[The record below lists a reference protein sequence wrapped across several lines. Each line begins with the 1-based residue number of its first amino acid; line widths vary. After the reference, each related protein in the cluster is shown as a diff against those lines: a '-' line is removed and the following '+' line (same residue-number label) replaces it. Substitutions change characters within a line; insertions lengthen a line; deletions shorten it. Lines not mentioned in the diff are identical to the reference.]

1 MPDRASFHSSLLQ
14 SSPNRSRMSMAPH
27 RPVLESLWQRDLPPH
42 LWPLWAALA
51 PASAL
56 YSVALAIRA
65 RWWRMMARHA
75 GVTTIS
81 VGNLTVGGNGKTPF
95 TLFLASRLRAQGL
108 SVGIVSRGWGR
119 RGSGAQ
125 LVSDGTLLG
134 PDEAGDEP
142 VMMAKSFAGPIA
154 VARRR
159 IDAIKLLAEHFPLDV
174 VILDDGFQHVRLKRD
189 LDLVLVNAARGFGNG
204 WLLPAGPMRES
215 LAALRRADATIVM
228 GPDEHCDDSL
238 NTAMRR
244 VLGDKSILLHDKPI
258 LHAMIRPRNL
268 VHAEREGWRETPLA
282 LAGRR
287 VIAVSGLADASGF
300 HAMLRELGA
309 ILVRTI
315 EYPDHHDY
323 GPGDWENITA
333 AASGAEMV
341 VTTEKDLVKLE
352 RFSSHGLSLYALRLE
367 VSMDERDEG
376 RLFAAIME
384 RIRKPRVSAPLARLP
399 ASDLLKERTDEMALS
414 QDLLDILACPKCK

>member
-1 MPDRASFHSSLLQ
+1 MRDALL
-14 SSPNRSRMSMAPH
+14 H
-27 RPVLESLWQRDLPPH
+27 RPLLEGLWQRDLPPH

-56 YSVALAIRA
+56 YSVALAIRE
-65 RWWRMMARHA
+65 RWWRRMARHA

-108 SVGIVSRGWGR
+108 NVGIVSRGWGR

-142 VMMAKSFAGPIA
+142 IMMAKSFAGPIA

-204 WLLPAGPMRES
+204 WLLPAGPMREP
-215 LAALRRADATIVM
+215 LAALRRADAMIVM
-228 GPDEHCDDSL
+228 GPDEHRDDSL
-238 NTAMRR
+238 NTVMRH
-244 VLGDKSILLHDKPI
+244 VLRDKPDLLPDKPILLHDKPI
-258 LHAMIRPRNL
+258 LRAMIRPRNL
-268 VHAEREGWRETPLA
+268 VHAEHEGWRETPLA

-287 VIAVSGLADASGF
+287 VIAVSGLANASGF

-309 ILVRTI
+309 NLVRTI

-323 GPGDWENITA
+323 GPGDWENIVA
-333 AASGAEMV
+333 AASDAEMA

-367 VSMDERDEG
+367 VSMDERDED
-376 RLFAAIME
+376 RLFAAIM
-384 RIRKPRVSAPLARLP
+384 AQTARLR
-399 ASDLLKERTDEMALS
+399 ATGAAARVRSSKREG
-414 QDLLDILACPKCK
+414 

>member
-1 MPDRASFHSSLLQ
+1 
-14 SSPNRSRMSMAPH
+14 
-27 RPVLESLWQRDLPPH
+27 
-42 LWPLWAALA
+42 
-51 PASAL
+51 
-56 YSVALAIRA
+56 
-65 RWWRMMARHA
+65 MMACHA
-75 GVTTIS
+75 RVTTIS

-95 TLFLASRLRAQGL
+95 TLFLAARLRAQGL

-125 LVSDGTLLG
+125 LVSDGTRILLG

-142 VMMAKSFAGPIA
+142 VMMAKCFDGPIA

-159 IDAIKLLAEHFPLDV
+159 IDAIKLLAERFPLDV
-174 VILDDGFQHVRLKRD
+174 LILDDGFQHVRLKRD

-204 WLLPAGPMRES
+204 WLLPAGPMREP

-238 NTAMRR
+238 NTAIRH
-244 VLGDKSILLHDKPI
+244 VLRDKSILLQDKPI
-258 LHAMIRPRNL
+258 LRAMIRPRNL
-268 VHAEREGWRETPLA
+268 VHAEHEGWRETPLA

-309 ILVRTI
+309 NLVRTI

-323 GPGDWENITA
+323 GPGDWENIVA
-333 AASGAEMV
+333 ATSDAEMA

-367 VSMDERDEG
+367 VSMDERDED
-376 RLFAAIME
+376 RLFAAIM
-384 RIRKPRVSAPLARLP
+384 AQTARLR
-399 ASDLLKERTDEMALS
+399 ATGAAARVRSSKREG
-414 QDLLDILACPKCK
+414 

>member
-1 MPDRASFHSSLLQ
+1 MADSPHRSLLE
-14 SSPNRSRMSMAPH
+14 R
-27 RPVLESLWQRDLPPH
+27 LWQRELLPH
-42 LWPLWAALA
+42 LWPLWAALT

-56 YSVALAIRA
+56 YSVALVIRE
-65 RWWRMMARHA
+65 RWWRRMARRA

-81 VGNLTVGGNGKTPF
+81 VGNISVGGNGKTPF
-95 TLFLASRLRAQGL
+95 TLFLATRLRAQGL
-108 SVGIVSRGWGR
+108 NVGIVSRGWGR
-119 RGSGAQ
+119 RGSGAR
-125 LVSDGTLLG
+125 LVSDGTRILLG

-142 VMMAKSFAGPIA
+142 VMMAKSFDGPIA

-159 IDAIKLLAEHFPLDV
+159 IDAITLLAQRFPLDA
-174 VILDDGFQHVRLKRD
+174 VILDDAFQHVRLKRD
-189 LDLVLVNAARGFGNG
+189 LDLVLVNTARGVGNG
-204 WLLPAGPMRES
+204 WILPAGPMREP
-215 LAALRRADATIVM
+215 LAALRRADAMIVM

-238 NTAMRR
+238 NTAMRH
-244 VLGDKSILLHDKPI
+244 VLRDKPRLLHDRPI
-258 LHAMIRPRNL
+258 LRAMIRPRNL
-268 VHAEREGWRETPLA
+268 VHAEREGWRETSLA
-282 LAGRR
+282 LTGRH
-287 VIAVSGLADASGF
+287 VIALSGLADASGF

-309 ILVRTI
+309 NLVRVI

-323 GPGDWENITA
+323 GPGDWENIMA

-384 RIRKPRVSAPLARLP
+384 RIHRPRVSAWPAQLP
-399 ASDLLKERTDEMALS
+399 ESDLLKERAD
-414 QDLLDILACPKCK
+414 

>member
-1 MPDRASFHSSLLQ
+1 MAGSL
-14 SSPNRSRMSMAPH
+14 H
-27 RPVLESLWQRDLPPH
+27 RPLLERLWQRDLPPH

-56 YSVALAIRA
+56 YSVALAIRE
-65 RWWRMMARHA
+65 RWWRSMARHA

-95 TLFLASRLRAQGL
+95 TLFLAVRLRAQGL
-108 SVGIVSRGWGR
+108 NVGIVSRGWGR

-125 LVSDGTLLG
+125 LVSDGPRILLG
-134 PDEAGDEP
+134 PDVAGDEP
-142 VMMAKSFAGPIA
+142 VMMAKCFDGPIA

-159 IDAIKLLAEHFPLDV
+159 IDAIKLLAERFPLDA

-189 LDLVLVNAARGFGNG
+189 LDLVLVNGTRGIGNG
-204 WLLPAGPMRES
+204 WVLPAGPMREP

-238 NTAMRR
+238 NTAMRH
-244 VLGDKSILLHDKPI
+244 VLGDKSILLPDKPI
-258 LHAMIRPRNL
+258 LLRDKPILRAMTRPRNL

-282 LAGRR
+282 FAGRR
-287 VIAVSGLADASGF
+287 VVAVSGLADASGF

-309 ILVRTI
+309 NLMRAI

-323 GPGDWENITA
+323 GPGDWENIVA
-333 AASGAEMV
+333 AASDAEMA
-341 VTTEKDLVKLE
+341 VTTEKDLVKLG
-352 RFSSHGLSLYALRLE
+352 RFSSPGLSLYALRLE

-384 RIRKPRVSAPLARLP
+384 HIHKPSVTGTPAPLP
-399 ASDLLKERTDEMALS
+399 ASDLLKERAD
-414 QDLLDILACPKCK
+414 

>member
-1 MPDRASFHSSLLQ
+1 
-14 SSPNRSRMSMAPH
+14 
-27 RPVLESLWQRDLPPH
+27 
-42 LWPLWAALA
+42 
-51 PASAL
+51 
-56 YSVALAIRA
+56 
-65 RWWRMMARHA
+65 
-75 GVTTIS
+75 
-81 VGNLTVGGNGKTPF
+81 
-95 TLFLASRLRAQGL
+95 
-108 SVGIVSRGWGR
+108 
-119 RGSGAQ
+119 
-125 LVSDGTLLG
+125 
-134 PDEAGDEP
+134 
-142 VMMAKSFAGPIA
+142 
-154 VARRR
+154 
-159 IDAIKLLAEHFPLDV
+159 
-174 VILDDGFQHVRLKRD
+174 
-189 LDLVLVNAARGFGNG
+189 
-204 WLLPAGPMRES
+204 MREP
-215 LAALRRADATIVM
+215 LTALRRADAVIVM

-238 NTAMRR
+238 NTMIRH
-244 VLGDKSILLHDKPI
+244 VLHDKSV
-258 LHAMIRPRNL
+258 LRAMLRPRNL

-309 ILVRTI
+309 NLVSTI

-367 VSMDERDEG
+367 VSMDERDQG

-399 ASDLLKERTDEMALS
+399 ASDLLKERTD
-414 QDLLDILACPKCK
+414 

>member
-1 MPDRASFHSSLLQ
+1 
-14 SSPNRSRMSMAPH
+14 
-27 RPVLESLWQRDLPPH
+27 
-42 LWPLWAALA
+42 
-51 PASAL
+51 
-56 YSVALAIRA
+56 
-65 RWWRMMARHA
+65 MMARHA

-95 TLFLASRLRAQGL
+95 ALFLASRLRAQGL
-108 SVGIVSRGWGR
+108 SLGIVSRGWSR

-125 LVSDGTLLG
+125 LVSDGTRILLG

-142 VMMAKSFAGPIA
+142 VMMAKCFDGPIA

-159 IDAIKLLAEHFPLDV
+159 IDAIKLLAQRFPLDA

-189 LDLVLVNAARGFGNG
+189 LDLVLINAARGFGNG
-204 WLLPAGPMRES
+204 WILPAGPMREP
-215 LAALRRADATIVM
+215 LTALQRADAVIVM
-228 GPDEHCDDSL
+228 GPGEHRDDSL
-238 NTAMRR
+238 NTAMRQ
-244 VLGDKSILLHDKPI
+244 VLRDKPDLLRDKPI
-258 LHAMIRPRNL
+258 LRAMIRPRNL
-268 VHAEREGWRETPLA
+268 VRAEHEGWCETPLA
-282 LAGRR
+282 FAGR

-309 ILVRTI
+309 NLARAI

-323 GPGDWENITA
+323 GPGDWENIMA

-376 RLFAAIME
+376 RLFAAIMD
-384 RIRKPRVSAPLARLP
+384 RIRKPRVSARPAPLP
-399 ASDLLKERTDEMALS
+399 ASDLLKERAD
-414 QDLLDILACPKCK
+414 